1 MLAKLDKRMELAT
14 GLEMKGSVQGEGPTW
29 KGESW
34 ELSAYVPG
42 GHVLPHMDGLYSTF
56 SFGYFRNPVFWPNFE
71 KIALKTRSRKY
82 PKQKVKKQKM
92 LKMLLFIIWEASPK
106 KIQPFLGLYWP
117 FLPYFT

>member
-42 GHVLPHMDGLYSTF
+42 GHVLPHLDGFYSTY
-56 SFGYFRNPVFWPNFE
+56 SFGYFRNPVFWPNFK

-82 PKQKVKKQKM
+82 PKEKIEKLKM
-92 LKMLLFIIWEASPK
+92 LKILSFIICETPTLISA
-106 KIQPFLGLYWP
+106 IFGPF
-117 FLPYFT
+117 